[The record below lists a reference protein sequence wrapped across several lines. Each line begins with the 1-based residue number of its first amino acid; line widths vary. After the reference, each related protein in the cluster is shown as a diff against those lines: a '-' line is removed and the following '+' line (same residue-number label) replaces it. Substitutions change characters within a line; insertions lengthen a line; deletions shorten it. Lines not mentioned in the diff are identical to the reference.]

1 MSQVTTFT
9 GNAFPSMYDTS
20 GIRGRPVSALPTTP
34 SITRGNPL
42 LVIMVGMACFF
53 GVAALIIAWS

>member
-9 GNAFPSMYDTS
+9 GNAFLYRHETS
-20 GIRGRPVSALPTTP
+20 AVRARPVSALPTTP
-34 SITRGNPL
+34 SITSDNPL

-53 GVAALIIAWS
+53 GAVALVIGWS